1 MFTCILAGSA
11 QAENQVSKADY
22 IDTVFKMSSAEELC
36 MAFVKEG
43 YVEEKGCVDKLR
55 KADSQCRKK
64 VSDLFPGDRI
74 EGDGN
79 DLLGQILLC
88 RVSLLKGMEFPAK
101 AN

>member
-11 QAENQVSKADY
+11 QADNKVSKADY

-36 MAFVKEG
+36 MAFVK
-43 YVEEKGCVDKLR
+43 KGCVDKLR
-55 KADSQCRKK
+55 KADGQCRKK